1 MKQKRLQHVA
11 DTVCHMF
18 CGWRLNFSV
27 RRLVDLGS
35 GQLRV
40 DLITGRT
47 SHNGAAVDDLPIV
60 RDLMS
65 WMGEDLKGNGME
77 VSDLETAEL
86 TVDLDLTTVP
96 WEETSSQF
104 FSAGREIRTDSMHR
118 CKMQCA
124 SVIRTQDRS
133 YESQYVE
140 TKHWPEGW
148 PEQ

>member
-35 GQLRV
+35 GRLHV

-47 SHNGAAVDDLPIV
+47 SHDGAEVDDLPIV
-60 RDLMS
+60 RDLLS
-65 WMGEDLKGNGME
+65 WMRQDLEGNGMS
-77 VSDLETAEL
+77 VSHLETAEL
-86 TVDLDLTTVP
+86 TVDLDLASVP
-96 WEETSSQF
+96 WKQTSEQF
-104 FSAGREIRTDSMHR
+104 FSAGREIRTESMHR

-124 SVIRTQDRS
+124 SVVPTQNRS
-133 YESQYVE
+133 YESQYMGTE
-140 TKHWPEGW
+140 YWPEGW
-148 PEQ
+148 PDQ